1 MHTAADMEYRIL
13 LASIHNLG
21 NCPCPRC
28 AIPMSCVPSLG
39 TTGDREQRVSLARKD
54 DADFREKTSA
64 ARELI
69 YVRNYA
75 VTNDQVEAK
84 LKEHSLTPNTVS
96 L

>member
-1 MHTAADMEYRIL
+1 
-13 LASIHNLG
+13 
-21 NCPCPRC
+21 
-28 AIPMSCVPSLG
+28 MSCVPSLG

-54 DADFREKTSA
+54 DADFWEKTSA
-64 ARELI
+64 AQELI